1 MNLVLFLS
9 WVNDFAMRVL
19 WWQKYW
25 ESGKHPVDEED
36 NIYSTNKLRKNL
48 NSKERICILLTH
60 TTYRS
65 HLLHIA
71 DRFFL

>member
-36 NIYSTNKLRKNL
+36 NIYLMNKLRKN
-48 NSKERICILLTH
+48 
-60 TTYRS
+60 
-65 HLLHIA
+65 
-71 DRFFL
+71 